1 MFWLQVTE
9 QNAQQGG
16 FAGTVGSDQADLV
29 TAHHPQA
36 EVVDHGMLVKGLGNP
51 FYFQYQLARRFSLLQ
66 GKAGIALHFPALTS
80 LFAQFFQITHP
91 AFVTGAPGLDALAN
105 PRLFLGQFFI
115 EQGVLLRFY
124 LKGVGFA
131 FQVGVVIAVPT
142 GQLTTIQL
150 NNASGQ

>member
-1 MFWLQVTE
+1 MLRLQVAK

-51 FYFQYQLARRFSLLQ
+51 FYFQHQLARCFSLLQ

-80 LFAQFFQITHP
+80 LFTQFFQITDP
-91 AFVTGAPGLDALAN
+91 AFVTGASRLDALAN

-115 EQGVLLRFY
+115 EQGVLFRFY
-124 LKGVGFA
+124 LKGVGFS
-131 FQVGVVIAVPT
+131 FQVGGVVALPA
-142 GQLTTIQL
+142 GQLATVQFDNT
-150 NNASGQ
+150 SGQ